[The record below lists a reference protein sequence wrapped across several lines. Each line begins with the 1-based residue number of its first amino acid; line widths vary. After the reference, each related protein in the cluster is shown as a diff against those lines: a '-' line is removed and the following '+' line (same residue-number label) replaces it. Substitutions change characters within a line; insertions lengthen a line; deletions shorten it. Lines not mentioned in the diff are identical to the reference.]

1 MLKITII
8 DYGAGNVRNV
18 YRALSAIGIEST
30 ISQNQDDILNSDG
43 AILPGVGAA
52 QDTMQYLVE
61 KGLVEVIK
69 DFVNAGKPFLGI
81 CMGLQAL
88 FDYSLEGGKQECLGL
103 IPGKIIKFSGDLVVP
118 HMGWN
123 QIKIIKNHPLL
134 NGIEDNAYF
143 YFVHSFYPEP
153 IDNDVVLTTTEYG
166 SDFASIVAKEN
177 VYATQFH
184 PEKSGEDGLLIY
196 KNFID
201 IVKNYAR
208 SN

>member
-18 YRALSAIGIEST
+18 YRALSEVGIKSI

-43 AILPGVGAA
+43 VILPGVGAA
-52 QDTMQYLVE
+52 QDTMQYLAE
-61 KGLVEVIK
+61 KGLVEAIK
-69 DFVNAGKPFLGI
+69 NFVNSGKPFLGI

-88 FDYSLEGGKQECLGL
+88 FDYSLEGGRQECLGL
-103 IPGKIIKFSGDLVVP
+103 IPGKIIKFSGDLIVP

-123 QIKIIKNHPLL
+123 QVKIIKNHSLL
-134 NGIEDNAYF
+134 NGIEDNTYF

-153 IDNDVVLTTTEYG
+153 IDNNVILTTTEYG
-166 SDFASIVAKEN
+166 SDFASIVAKDN

-184 PEKSGEDGLLIY
+184 PEKSGEAGLLIY

-201 IVKNYAR
+201 IVKNNSR

>member
-18 YRALSAIGIEST
+18 YRALSAIGIEAL

-43 AILPGVGAA
+43 VILPGVGAA
-52 QDTMQYLVE
+52 QDTMQHLAE
-61 KGLVEVIK
+61 KGLVNAIK
-69 DFVNAGKPFLGI
+69 DFVNDGKPFLGI

-103 IPGKIIKFSGDLVVP
+103 IPGKIVKFSGDLTVP

-123 QIKIIKNHPLL
+123 QIKIIKNHSLL
-134 NGIEDNAYF
+134 KGIDNNSYF

-166 SDFASIVAKEN
+166 SDFASIVAKN
-177 VYATQFH
+177 NIYATQFH
-184 PEKSGEDGLLIY
+184 PEKSGEIGLLIY

-201 IVKNYAR
+201 IVKNSTR